1 MEVTCMGIEPKNSR
15 LLHEVIK
22 DNAEIF
28 PSKESI
34 IDVSG
39 ILTYKEFYEK
49 QAVIAQFLLNRF
61 EERNRIALLL
71 DNSPEFLLSFYGI
84 SSAGL
89 ISTPMDPNTH
99 IKNLAYMFNDCNVK
113 GAIIQSKHLNKFV
126 ENAEKFNDLNTLIVV
141 GEYGMD
147 NININNIKIIDFMEM
162 FSNHKKHKKP
172 LIAENDIATI
182 LYTTGTTGPKKGV
195 MLSHHNLLSA
205 SKNIN
210 VFMRIGE
217 WAREVIPIPL
227 THSFGLARTRCV
239 FDVGGTV
246 ILEKGF
252 LFPNK
257 ILEII
262 KKYHANGLSS
272 VPTGFAI
279 LLDRFEPLMRKYAKD
294 LRYIEIGSAFMREE
308 HKKKLMEICPNTRI
322 CMHYG
327 LTEASRSTFIEFHSE
342 AEYLNTIGK
351 PSPNVAIKI
360 VDKDINELSNNM
372 MGEILVNGEMVMLGY
387 WNKSE
392 TTKESLTDGWLHT
405 GDIGKKDES
414 GYIYLLGRTT
424 DIINVGGLKI
434 APGEVEEVLLRYD
447 GIIEAAVIGTP
458 SEDRSDEVVKA
469 FIVCKDNNMNVVDIQ
484 KFCLR
489 ELESYKVP
497 QIIEIVDQLPK
508 TGSGKIKRQ
517 VLREKE
523 LGRIE

>member
-1 MEVTCMGIEPKNSR
+1 MDKTKNSV

-22 DNAEIF
+22 DNAEKL
-28 PSKESI
+28 PSKECI
-34 IDVSG
+34 INASE
-39 ILTYKEFYEK
+39 ILTYKELYEK
-49 QAVIAQFLLNRF
+49 QHEIAQFLLNRF
-61 EERNRIALLL
+61 EEKSRIALLL
-71 DNSPEFLLSFYGI
+71 DNSAEFILSFYGV
-84 SSAGL
+84 SSAGM
-89 ISTPMDPNTH
+89 ISVPMDPNMH
-99 IKNLAYMFNDCNVK
+99 IKNLVYMFNDCNVK
-113 GAIIQSKHLNKFV
+113 CAIIPSRHLNKFV
-126 ENAEKFNDLNTLIVV
+126 ENVEKFNDLNTLIVV
-141 GEYGMD
+141 GEYEGD
-147 NININNIKIIDFMEM
+147 YITIKIIDFWEM
-162 FSNHKKHKKP
+162 FSNQNEKHKKS
-172 LIAENDIATI
+172 LISENDIATI

-210 VFMRIGE
+210 EFMQIGE

-257 ILEII
+257 ILENI
-262 KKYHANGLSS
+262 KKYQANGLSS

-308 HKKKLMEICPNTRI
+308 HKKKLREICPNTRI

-342 AEYLNTIGK
+342 KEYLNTIGK
-351 PSPNVAIKI
+351 PSPNVEIKI
-360 VDKDINELSNNM
+360 VDKDNNELSNNM
-372 MGEILVNGEMVMLGY
+372 VGEILVNGEMVMKGY

-424 DIINVGGLKI
+424 DIINVGGMKI
-434 APGEVEEVLLRYD
+434 APGEVEEVLLRYN
-447 GIIEAAVIGTP
+447 GTIEAAVIGTP
-458 SEDRSDEVVKA
+458 SKDRSDEVVKA
-469 FIVCKDNNMNVVDIQ
+469 FIVCKDNNVNVKDIQ

-489 ELESYKVP
+489 ELESYKAP

-508 TGSGKIKRQ
+508 TGSGKIKRH